1 MRFKY
6 DGIPVRHIV
15 TPKGH
20 YLLLLTKDTMGQ
32 YTNLALLNNNY
43 WAINIYFLDAY
54 SRMRNATLRLQSSID
69 TDIHYYETVRKDTF
83 ESMIEGAK
91 YL

>member
-1 MRFKY
+1 MLFKY

-20 YLLLLTKDTMGQ
+20 YLLLLIKDHVGQ

-43 WAINIYFLDAY
+43 YAINVYYLDAY
-54 SRMRNATLRLQSSID
+54 SRIKNATLRLQDSIEK
-69 TDIHYYETVRKDTF
+69 DIYYYERTRK
-83 ESMIEGAK
+83 EIYERMIER
-91 YL
+91 